1 MPIIPSIECRP
12 LSQESFGELAFEMMR
27 HVFAIHDEY
36 GRFFDEVIYKRE
48 LARRMVGLEVE
59 VRVDVVHQDFVK
71 TYFADVIACNS
82 ALFEFKTAEAIHSR
96 HRAQTTHYLL
106 LFGLHHGKIVNM
118 RPESV
123 EHEFVNVRASL
134 AELRN
139 PKISYLSHHCDTTN
153 AKRLQDILLGLVH
166 DWGTGLD
173 LALYEEAITHF
184 LGGESNVIARVPVTG
199 TGGQL
204 AEQKMRLVNPNAA
217 FKLTAFQPDKSSTSK
232 FCTHAQRLLSHT
244 PLDFIHWVNIH
255 QTEVTF
261 RTIEKNK

>member
-1 MPIIPSIECRP
+1 MPIIPSIDSHP
-12 LSQESFGELAFEMMR
+12 ITQDAFGKLAFEVMR

-36 GRFFDEVIYKRE
+36 GRFFDEIVYNRE
-48 LARRMVGLEVE
+48 VARRMAGLEVE
-59 VRVDVVHQDFVK
+59 VGVDVVHQDFVK
-71 TYFADVIACNS
+71 TYYADVIASNS
-82 ALFEFKTAEAIHSR
+82 GLFEFKTAEAIHSR

-134 AELRN
+134 GELRN
-139 PKISYLSHHCDTTN
+139 PKITYLSNQFDATN
-153 AKRLQDILLGLVH
+153 SKRLQDILLGLIH

-173 LALYEEAITHF
+173 IALYEEALTHF

-199 TGGQL
+199 TGGEL
-204 AEQKMRLVNPNAA
+204 AAQKMRLVNQNAA
-217 FKLTAFQPDKSSTSK
+217 FKLTAFPPDKSSHAK
-232 FCTHAQRLLSHT
+232 FSTHAQRLLCHT
-244 PLDFIHWVNIH
+244 PLDFIHWINIH